1 MKQLLLAGLLVCLSL
16 PFVSCTKGREST
28 TQAAREPR
36 MSDSDLKKKIETQIN
51 SDPQLRDANLSVS
64 ADADKNRATLSG
76 TVPTEQMR
84 TKAVEMA
91 RAGHPGLTVDDK
103 IDVKPEVKTSEVTKS
118 EYTPEMAR
126 AERERARTHKETVGN
141 SLEDAW
147 IHSKIIAKLIGDK
160 DTPERK
166 INVDV
171 DHNVVTLRGTVDT
184 ALQKEEAERVAKE
197 TDGVKR
203 VNNQLKVGKS

>member
-1 MKQLLLAGLLVCLSL
+1 
-16 PFVSCTKGREST
+16 
-28 TQAAREPR
+28 
-36 MSDSDLKKKIETQIN
+36 MSDSDLKQKIETQIN

-76 TVPTEQMR
+76 TVATEQMR
-84 TKAVEMA
+84 TTAVDMA
-91 RAGHPGLTVDDK
+91 RAAQPGLTVDDK
-103 IDVKPEVKTSEVTKS
+103 IDVKPETKTREVTKS

-126 AERERARTHKETVGN
+126 TEREQARTHKETVGD

-147 IHSKIIAKLIGDK
+147 IHSKIVGKLVADK

-171 DHNVVTLRGTVDT
+171 DHNIVTLRGTVDT
-184 ALQKEEAERVAKE
+184 MQQKLEAERVAKE

-203 VNNQLKVGKS
+203 VNNQLRVGKS